1 VPCRDVSKEPSKE
14 ELVMIER
21 TARTKDRL
29 MNLERTVSVLKGR
42 LLDLQWELQRTKVD
56 SLPERIWR
64 NLVGSRQGN
73 RFMSTV
79 CSRRARP
86 NMKVGDYAG
95 TTGH

>member
-1 VPCRDVSKEPSKE
+1 
-14 ELVMIER
+14 MMER

-29 MNLERTVSVLKGR
+29 MDLERTVSVLNGR
-42 LLDLQWELQRTKVD
+42 LLDLQWELQRTKAY

-64 NLVGSRQGN
+64 NLVSGRQGN

-79 CSRRARP
+79 CSRRVRP